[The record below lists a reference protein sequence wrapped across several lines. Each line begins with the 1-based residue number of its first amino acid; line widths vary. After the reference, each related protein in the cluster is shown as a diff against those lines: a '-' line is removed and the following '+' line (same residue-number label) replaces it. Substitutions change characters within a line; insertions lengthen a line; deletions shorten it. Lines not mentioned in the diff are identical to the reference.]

1 MSISRPAFD
10 VLDVI
15 NKEAELQ
22 LSHTKKSM
30 QTSAEAFR
38 LMLRASEKNA
48 AGSIIQDQQIKFQ
61 TKVIEGTRD
70 IQF

>member
-1 MSISRPAFD
+1 M
-10 VLDVI
+10 I
-15 NKEAELQ
+15 NKTALDALDAVRQESQ
-22 LSHTKKSM
+22 LTLSNSKKNL
-30 QTSAEAFR
+30 QTSADAFR

-48 AGSIIQDQQIKFQ
+48 AGSVIQDQQIKFQ

>member
-1 MSISRPAFD
+1 M
-10 VLDVI
+10 I
-15 NKEAELQ
+15 NKTALNALDAIRQESQLTLNNSKKNLQ
-22 LSHTKKSM
+22 A
-30 QTSAEAFR
+30 SADAFR

-48 AGSIIQDQQIKFQ
+48 AGSVIQDQQVKFQ

>member
-15 NKEAELQ
+15 KQEAELQ
-22 LSHTKKSM
+22 ISHTKKST
-30 QTSAEAFR
+30 QASAEAFR

>member
-1 MSISRPAFD
+1 M
-10 VLDVI
+10 I
-15 NKEAELQ
+15 NKTALDALDAIRQESQLTLSNSKKNLQ
-22 LSHTKKSM
+22 A
-30 QTSAEAFR
+30 SADAFR

-48 AGSIIQDQQIKFQ
+48 AGSVIQDQQIKFQ